1 MCAAHD
7 QLSDIETRL
16 VDMVTR
22 GEVFDLAGDEQVDV
36 PAMRSWGESRTVQ
49 ADLIRKILRGQFAS
63 TTDHGLRLRGVRIA
77 GRLDL
82 ENMTTA
88 VWLELEN
95 CFLPE
100 GIVARDAALPGLNV
114 DSCLLEHPSEPPI
127 DADRI
132 SIASYISLTGCTISA
147 HAKEPAVSLSEA
159 RLGGNLSCSGAKLHS
174 ESGPALSADSL
185 QVGSDIDLDEGFEAA
200 SGGETAV
207 NLGNVRIGGR
217 LNCSGGKL
225 RSESGEALYAD
236 SLQVDRDVY
245 LEEEFEAVSGGEGT
259 AVNLANARIGGRLS
273 CSGGKLRSESGPA
286 LYAEGLQV
294 DRDVSLGVGFEAVSG
309 GEGTAVYLANAH
321 VRGGLV
327 CSGGKLR
334 SESGSAFYADGLQ
347 VDRDVYLEE
356 EFEAVSGGDG
366 TAVNLAN
373 AHIGGRVQCSGGK
386 LRSESGSALYADG
399 LQVDRDVH
407 LGVGFE
413 AVSGG
418 EGTAVDLTNAHIGG
432 RLQCSG
438 GKVRSESG
446 SALYADSLQV
456 DRDVHLGVGFEAV
469 SGGKDAAVYL
479 TNAHIG
485 GRLQCSGGKLRS
497 TSGSAFYADGL
508 QVDQDVFFREGF
520 EAVGTSAMSVVRLV
534 GARIAGDLDFSG
546 GKIRNEPDPALNA
559 DTGAALDTDSS
570 RVGRNFFL
578 RDGFEAVGA
587 GEFVVH
593 LGEVRI
599 GGVVE
604 IDPTLVV
611 NQQHG
616 SPRFSLSGL
625 TYSGIPLNLSSV
637 DQWLDL
643 LREDARSYTPQPY
656 QQLAAAYRAA
666 GQDSDVRKILM
677 EQRRHQVRSRA
688 LTGSGAR
695 AWARLTGLTLGYGYQ
710 PWRALI
716 GLLTVLIL
724 AVLLSVFAE
733 DGALARTKESPIP
746 GAACST
752 VERIGV
758 GLDIGLPLI
767 KTGTR
772 ARCDITATPVG
783 QGLAIAGWVLQLLAW
798 AFATLFIAGFTGAVR
813 KT

>member
-245 LEEEFEAVSGGEGT
+245 LEEEFEAVSGGE
-259 AVNLANARIGGRLS
+259 
-273 CSGGKLRSESGPA
+273 
-286 LYAEGLQV
+286 
-294 DRDVSLGVGFEAVSG
+294 
-309 GEGTAVYLANAH
+309 
-321 VRGGLV
+321 
-327 CSGGKLR
+327 
-334 SESGSAFYADGLQ
+334 
-347 VDRDVYLEE
+347 
-356 EFEAVSGGDG
+356 G